1 MTEQTRLITL
11 PVELLEQL
19 YALATGQVEHVY
31 GSNCPD
37 VVGGA
42 TPRARGCPACSALKK
57 VDDPVRASGVKIPL
71 YVPAR
76 RARAQAESPQ
86 HHLEL

>member
-19 YALATGQVEHVY
+19 YAAATGQVEHVY
-31 GSNCPD
+31 GSSCPD
-37 VVGGA
+37 VVAGA
-42 TPRARGCPACSALKK
+42 TARASDCPACSALKK
-57 VDDPVRASGVKIPL
+57 VDEAVRSSEVNIPL

-76 RARAQAESPQ
+76 RARAQPEPPQ
-86 HHLEL
+86 HYLEF